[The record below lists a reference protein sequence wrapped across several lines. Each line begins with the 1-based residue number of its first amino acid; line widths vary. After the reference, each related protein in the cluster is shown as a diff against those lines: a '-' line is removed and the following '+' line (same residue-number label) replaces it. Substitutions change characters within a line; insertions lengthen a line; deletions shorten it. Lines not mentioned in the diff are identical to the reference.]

1 MERLDKYQT
10 QLNQQTK
17 TILYT
22 LINKSKHDEVN
33 AWKINWLKNV
43 SNDGGAM
50 AEVIRYKKPDE
61 IVLKSWTKKYG
72 SMWGSTNIN
81 NMDKLIKSNKGLYEV
96 LTTYPQKIY
105 VDIDKKDYDDSINN
119 YDYLKTLK
127 GIIYEYFPDPDM
139 AVSILHR

>member
-10 QLNQQTK
+10 LLNQQTK

-61 IVLKSWTKKYG
+61 IVLKSWTKNMVQCG
-72 SMWGSTNIN
+72 AVLIFIIWIN
-81 NMDKLIKSNKGLYEV
+81 
-96 LTTYPQKIY
+96 
-105 VDIDKKDYDDSINN
+105 
-119 YDYLKTLK
+119 
-127 GIIYEYFPDPDM
+127 
-139 AVSILHR
+139 

>member
-61 IVLKSWTKKYG
+61 IVLKSWTKRYG
-72 SMWGSTNIN
+72 SMWGSTDIN
-81 NMDKLIKSNKGLYEV
+81 KWIG
-96 LTTYPQKIY
+96 
-105 VDIDKKDYDDSINN
+105 
-119 YDYLKTLK
+119 
-127 GIIYEYFPDPDM
+127 
-139 AVSILHR
+139 